1 MRTTIP
7 GLLQSSR
14 DFRFREWHPER
25 HGAVGFATGLNRC
38 QTLSARTANR
48 SEHTP
53 LAGDADSNTDIAK
66 LGTADMFCLARCSA
80 SDSRQKPFLLS
91 SVADR

>member
-25 HGAVGFATGLNRC
+25 HGFGGFATGLNRC
-38 QTLSARTANR
+38 QTLSAHTANR
-48 SEHTP
+48 SENAP
-53 LAGDADSNTDIAK
+53 LAGNSDWNTDIAK
-66 LGTADMFCLARCSA
+66 LGTADTVKLYVLFGTL
-80 SDSRQKPFLLS
+80 F
-91 SVADR
+91 